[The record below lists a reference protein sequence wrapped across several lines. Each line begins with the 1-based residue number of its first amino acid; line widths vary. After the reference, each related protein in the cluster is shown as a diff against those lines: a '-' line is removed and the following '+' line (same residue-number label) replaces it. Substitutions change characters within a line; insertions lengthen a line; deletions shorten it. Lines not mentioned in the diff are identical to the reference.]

1 MDGRTDMTNLIVA
14 IHDFANA
21 IKKKMGE
28 QIQESL
34 DIIDRR
40 NAENME
46 GG

>member
-1 MDGRTDMTNLIVA
+1 MDGRTDITNLIVA
-14 IHDFANA
+14 IHDFVNA

-34 DIIDRR
+34 EDINRR